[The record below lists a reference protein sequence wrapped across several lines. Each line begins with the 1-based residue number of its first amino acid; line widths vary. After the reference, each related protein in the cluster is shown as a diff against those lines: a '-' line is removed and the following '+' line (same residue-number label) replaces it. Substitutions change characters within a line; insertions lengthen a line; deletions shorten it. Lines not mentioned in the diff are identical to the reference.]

1 MGTGHRKGSVS
12 METGQFGD
20 GTLGAYLNKDNKK
33 PASVMVLSRAIL
45 QLPVSD
51 KNGDSRR
58 ASRGGKGSSV
68 SLVTACVSTWSSH
81 FLPGLALLPLPDYI
95 LNKVKT
101 KP

>member
-20 GTLGAYLNKDNKK
+20 RTLGAYLNKDKK

-45 QLPVSD
+45 QLPISD
-51 KNGDSRR
+51 KNRDSCR

-68 SLVTACVSTWSSH
+68 SLVTASVATWSSH
-81 FLPGLALLPLPDYI
+81 FLPGLALLPLLGYI